1 MSVEIVQIENAIKV
15 EGKKLYY
22 TCNTMSTVHFYTK
35 LFNREFDLIGKY
47 RENNSDNFVRL
58 EYFT

>member
-1 MSVEIVQIENAIKV
+1 MSLEIVQIENAIKV
-15 EGKKLYY
+15 EGNYY
-22 TCNTMSTVHFYTK
+22 TCKTVSTVHFYTK
-35 LFNREFDLIGKY
+35 FFNREFDLIGKY